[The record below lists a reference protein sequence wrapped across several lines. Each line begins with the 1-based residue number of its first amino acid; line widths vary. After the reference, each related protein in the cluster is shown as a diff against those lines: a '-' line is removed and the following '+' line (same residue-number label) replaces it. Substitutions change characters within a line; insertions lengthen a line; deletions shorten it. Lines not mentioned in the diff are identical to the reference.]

1 MTLWELLRKVRN
13 DERGTSAVELGI
25 LCVMIV
31 IGLIAAVRGV
41 ADENTRIWSNV
52 SEKVIQSSSN

>member
-1 MTLWELLRKVRN
+1 MSLLELLREVRN

-31 IGLIAAVRGV
+31 IGLIAAVRNV
-41 ADENTRIWSNV
+41 AEENTRIWTEV
-52 SEKVIQSSSN
+52 SDKVIQSSSK

>member
-1 MTLWELLRKVRN
+1 MSLLELLREVRN

-31 IGLIAAVRGV
+31 IGLIAAVRNV
-41 ADENTRIWSNV
+41 ADENTRVWTEV
-52 SEKVIQSSSN
+52 SDKVIQSSSK

>member
-1 MTLWELLRKVRN
+1 MTLWELLRKVRS

-41 ADENTRIWSNV
+41 ADENTRIWGNV